1 MIDIDKLVSC
11 ATKALVVEVSLYPK
25 PGLVDPVDS
34 GAHQDMDYITFM
46 ESCFAL
52 MPGFKIYIE
61 TGMNHQGDL
70 KGLFNLIRKIGMENE
85 SRMFS
90 ATENVNTHKGAN
102 FMFGIILAA
111 IGYLDNPSLLELQ
124 NAIKTMTAGLVDNE
138 LKDLQEYRTHG
149 EKMFQLYGYT
159 GIRGEVESGIPHAFN
174 VGYPILT
181 NEDSSFDT
189 RLKHALLAIM
199 ASNDDANMLK
209 RGGYEG
215 LQTGKEW
222 SRKAYANLNQHLS
235 EMNAKFIEDN
245 LSPGGSADL
254 LAVSIFLYYY
264 QKEILEKNNR

>member
-1 MIDIDKLVSC
+1 MIEIDKLVSC

-34 GAHQDMDYITFM
+34 GAHLDMDYITFM

-70 KGLFNLIRKIGMENE
+70 KELFNLIRKIGMENE

-111 IGYLDNPSLLELQ
+111 IGYLDNPSLEELQ
-124 NAIKTMTAGLVDNE
+124 ETIKTMTSGLVENE
-138 LKDLQEYRTHG
+138 LQNLHEFRTHG
-149 EKMFQLYGYT
+149 EKMYQQYGYT

-174 VGYPILT
+174 IGYPILSY
-181 NEDSSFDT
+181 EEGSFDT

-222 SRKAYANLNQHLS
+222 SQKKYINLNQHLS
-235 EMNAKFIEDN
+235 DMNKKFIEDN

-264 QKEILEKNNR
+264 QKEVIKNNR